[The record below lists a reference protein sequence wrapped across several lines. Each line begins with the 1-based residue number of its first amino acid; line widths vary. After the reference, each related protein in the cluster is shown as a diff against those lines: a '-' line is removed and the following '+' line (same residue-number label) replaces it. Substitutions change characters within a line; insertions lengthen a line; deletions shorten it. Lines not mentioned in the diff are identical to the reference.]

1 MTEMDPLLFD
11 YMTARRERDDAQVRL
26 DEAQERLMKQM
37 EADQRK
43 SYRWDNDGVRNT
55 VTWVQS
61 HVTRIDEK
69 GLRKALRAKVFDK
82 YTVRKLDRKAMETAM
97 DAGEVD
103 PVVVSRFV
111 TLQPNIPHLSYKA
124 TPQGVTEVEK

>member
-11 YMTARRERDDAQVRL
+11 YMAARRARDDAQIAL
-26 DEAQERLMKQM
+26 DEVQDRLIKQM

-43 SYRWDNDGVRNT
+43 SYRWDHDGVRNT
-55 VTWVQS
+55 VTFVQS

-69 GLRKALRAKVFDK
+69 GLRKALRAKIFDR
-82 YTVRKLDRKAMETAM
+82 YTKKVLDRKAMEAAM

-103 PVVVSRFV
+103 PLVVSRFV

-124 TPQGVTEVEK
+124 TPNREVQE